1 MSSTHPAARPG
12 SVTTVMVLT
21 WIVALFSIVAGVI
34 LLLASEQ
41 VLADAG
47 ISSGTATTYAWVE
60 IVLGVITALVAIG
73 LGNGN
78 NFSRLL
84 VTLLMLLRAALSVW
98 VAIVLWGHAG
108 FWSAVLAGLIA
119 VLILAMLWN
128 ARANEFFRTN

>member
-1 MSSTHPAARPG
+1 MDQSPSD
-12 SVTTVMVLT
+12 
-21 WIVALFSIVAGVI
+21 
-34 LLLASEQ
+34 Q

-47 ISSGTATTYAWVE
+47 ISSGTATTCAWVE
-60 IVLGVITALVAIG
+60 IVFGVITALVAIG

-84 VTLLMLLRAALSVW
+84 ATLLMLLRAALFLW
-98 VAIVLWGHAG
+98 VAIMLWGQAG

-128 ARANEFFRTN
+128 AWANEFFRAN